1 MSFQAKIIA
10 DSVSGDGVR
19 LTTFQLRF
27 HRFIL
32 PEFNTHRSFS
42 RNFSSSRAIPVAKI
56 IEQVRFDPAIPV
68 HWGKNQPGMQAK
80 EELTGPALDICK
92 KYWEIAAK
100 NAADTAAEMHDLGL
114 HKQVVNRILE
124 PFQWVSGVVTATEWD
139 NFFELRAHPDAQ
151 PEIQALAYLM
161 QEKMEASPPRE
172 MKRGDWHLP
181 YVQPHEFADYGDD
194 VELLKKVSAA
204 RCCRVSYMKH
214 DGTHANIEEDLALCN
229 RLVGSRPLH
238 ASPFEHQATP
248 DQWNVQRGGG
258 FGWDYPHLHGNFN
271 GWIQHRKEVE
281 LEVWNKGV

>member
-1 MSFQAKIIA
+1 
-10 DSVSGDGVR
+10 
-19 LTTFQLRF
+19 
-27 HRFIL
+27 
-32 PEFNTHRSFS
+32 
-42 RNFSSSRAIPVAKI
+42 
-56 IEQVRFDPAIPV
+56 
-68 HWGKNQPGMQAK
+68 
-80 EELTGPALDICK
+80 
-92 KYWEIAAK
+92 
-100 NAADTAAEMHDLGL
+100 
-114 HKQVVNRILE
+114 
-124 PFQWVSGVVTATEWD
+124 
-139 NFFELRAHPDAQ
+139 
-151 PEIQALAYLM
+151 
-161 QEKMEASPPRE
+161 

-214 DGTHANIEEDLALCN
+214 DGTHANIEEDLALCD

-281 LEVWNKGV
+281 LEVWNKEV

>member
-19 LTTFQLRF
+19 LTTFQLKF

-42 RNFSSSRAIPVAKI
+42 RNFSSSRAIPVAKM

-68 HWGKNQPGMQAK
+68 HWGKNQPGMQAH
-80 EELTGPALDICK
+80 EELTGSSLDLAK
-92 KYWEIAAK
+92 KAWLDASEAAVE
-100 NAADTAAEMHDLGL
+100 AANRMVDVGV

-124 PFQWVSGVVTATEWD
+124 PFQWVSGVVTATDWD

-151 PEIQALAYLM
+151 PEIQALAHLM
-161 QEKMEASPPRE
+161 QEKMEANTPRE

-281 LEVWNKGV
+281 LEIWNKEV

>member
-1 MSFQAKIIA
+1 MSLQAKIIA
-10 DSVSGDGVR
+10 DSVSSDGAR

-56 IEQVRFDPAIPV
+56 IEQVRFDPATPV
-68 HWGKNQPGMQAK
+68 HWGKNQSGMQAH
-80 EELTGPALDICK
+80 EELAGASLEFAKKVWLEASESAVEAANRMLD
-92 KYWEIAAK
+92 A
-100 NAADTAAEMHDLGL
+100 GV
-114 HKQVVNRILE
+114 HKQVVNRVLE

-281 LEVWNKGV
+281 LEVWNKEV